1 MDSSA
6 PRARILVVAPNADL
20 MHSLAFMLK
29 AEGFDVDTRSHWQL
43 GDDIGSSQV
52 MIIDH
57 GSFPRGFRDNG
68 VLERLGAKLVVLAS
82 RPTVPPG
89 LERAIL
95 VRKPLLNHDLA
106 NALHAALATPTT

>member
-6 PRARILVVAPNADL
+6 SSAKILVVAPNADL

-29 AEGFDVDTRSHWQL
+29 AEGFEVETRSNWQT
-43 GDDIGSSQV
+43 GDDIGASQA

-68 VLERLGAKLVVLAS
+68 ALERLGTKLVVLAGN
-82 RPTVPPG
+82 PVLPAG
-89 LERAIL
+89 LEHATL
-95 VRKPLLNHDLA
+95 VRKPLLNRDLA

>member
-6 PRARILVVAPNADL
+6 LRANILVVAPNADL

-29 AEGFDVDTRSHWQL
+29 AEGFDVETRSHWQP
-43 GDDIGSSQV
+43 GDDIGCNQA

-57 GSFPRGFRDNG
+57 GSFPKGFRDNG
-68 VLERLGAKLVVLAS
+68 ALTRLGTKLVVLAGN
-82 RPTVPPG
+82 PVLPAGLGHATV
-89 LERAIL
+89 
-95 VRKPLLNHDLA
+95 VRKPLLNRDLV